1 VGKSSAKKQ
10 AQQQRADE
18 QARQARIQEAVNTI
32 NSTFNGA
39 GRSQLYGGIR
49 DAVFQTNV
57 RDLDKQFTK
66 ASNNNLFGLIRS
78 GLMGGS
84 VDTESR
90 GDLAERYG
98 EGRIKAMA
106 AGNEAASGLQSQD
119 EKTRQNLI
127 SMAQSGLDTGAAAQM
142 ANSQLAASESA
153 ARANQG
159 VSTLGSLFDNL
170 NQAYV
175 QQQRR
180 QQAPAQFVN
189 AYGGPNNFGQ
199 RSYGNYMY

>member
-1 VGKSSAKKQ
+1 VGKSAGKKQ
-10 AQQQRADE
+10 AAQQRADE
-18 QARQARIQEAVNTI
+18 EARQAKIQEAVNTV
-32 NSTFNGA
+32 NNTFNGA
-39 GRSQLYGGIR
+39 GRSKLYDGIR

-84 VDTESR
+84 VDAESR

-98 EGRIKAMA
+98 EGRIKALA
-106 AGNEAASGLQSQD
+106 AGNEAASGLQTND
-119 EKTRQNLI
+119 ERTRQNLI
-127 SMAQSGLDTGAAAQM
+127 GMAQSGLDTGAAAQM

-170 NQAYV
+170 TQAYV

-180 QQAPAQFVN
+180 QPAPAQSVGS
-189 AYGGPNNFGQ
+189 YLGSNNFGQ
-199 RSYGNYMY
+199 QRYGNYMK